1 MAFIISTRRFLFHE
15 KYRLYVFLPS
25 FVLLVFSLGCH
36 KQTIREE
43 KELSFTISEKDYPS
57 FKRVTDLFLEENPDY
72 TIRYS
77 IKNSNHLS
85 YYLAHDKINTD
96 FVIVDDLV
104 QLNLYGSSFLD
115 ITDSEAL
122 QNFSYYIFNFIKN
135 KDGRILAMPSPTW
148 KMRFPSTSSMRRCR
162 KTSN

>member
-1 MAFIISTRRFLFHE
+1 M
-15 KYRLYVFLPS
+15 
-25 FVLLVFSLGCH
+25 
-36 KQTIREE
+36 
-43 KELSFTISEKDYPS
+43 
-57 FKRVTDLFLEENPDY
+57 TDLFLKENPDY

-77 IKNSNHLS
+77 IKNSNHLP
-85 YYLAHDKINTD
+85 YYLAHDKIDTD
-96 FVIVDDLV
+96 FVIVDDFV
-104 QLNLYGSSFLD
+104 QLNLYGSNLPD

-122 QNFSYYIFNFIKN
+122 QNFSYDIFNFIKN